1 MEKILVIALC
11 AATLAGCYQTTNQWD
26 IERATRICGGVEKIV
41 EITVLMTGD
50 ELVTCKNGNT
60 FGLNKAKIQ

>member
-1 MEKILVIALC
+1 MKKIIAIALC
-11 AATLAGCYQTTNQWD
+11 AVTLSGCYQTTNRWD
-26 IERATRICGGVEKIV
+26 IERATHICGGVENIV